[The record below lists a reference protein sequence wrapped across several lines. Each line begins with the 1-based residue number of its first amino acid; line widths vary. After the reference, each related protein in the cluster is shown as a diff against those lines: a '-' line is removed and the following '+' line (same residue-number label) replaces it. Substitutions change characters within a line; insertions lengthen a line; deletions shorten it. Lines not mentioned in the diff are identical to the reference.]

1 MDLRKLKNL
10 IDLLADSDI
19 SEIEITEGEEKVRI
33 SRGDISLNTKKVN
46 NSLPIQTTDKN
57 LKNEDAQKKE
67 KSTNDINPDKVI
79 KSPMVGT
86 FYRAPSPESKPFIEK
101 GQRVKKGDIICIIE
115 AMKLM
120 NEIEADSEGIVK
132 EILVE
137 NNQPIEFAQPIL
149 ILE

>member
-1 MDLRKLKNL
+1 MDLEIKNL
-10 IDLLADSDI
+10 IITCRFNI
-19 SEIEITEGEEKVRI
+19 SEIEITEGEEKRI

-86 FYRAPSPESKPFIEK
+86 FYRAPLLNQSLLSKRTTCQK
-101 GQRVKKGDIICIIE
+101 R
-115 AMKLM
+115 
-120 NEIEADSEGIVK
+120 
-132 EILVE
+132 
-137 NNQPIEFAQPIL
+137 
-149 ILE
+149 